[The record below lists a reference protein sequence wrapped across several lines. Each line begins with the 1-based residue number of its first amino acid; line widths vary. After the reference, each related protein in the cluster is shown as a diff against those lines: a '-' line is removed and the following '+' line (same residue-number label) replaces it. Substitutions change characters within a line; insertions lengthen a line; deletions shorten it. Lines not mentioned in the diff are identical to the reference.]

1 MRVDSSYQINE
12 NLIHQLKELY
22 QYESKSVNIG
32 LNIGRDFSVE
42 WTKDKLI
49 EIILDAGY
57 TKESAIS
64 LLNELDESNRLVKL
78 FSKDGSVRAYRT
90 DTAEL
95 VRLSTFNYNRYPDSK
110 NQNKMVSTQSGVTWD
125 IEAKMTPKW
134 EMSIN
139 EVQTILQSEVKNGW
153 IDDDGK
159 TNTYENSKLHE
170 AITIVAAAYNSV
182 QMKKFKSK
190 GMLSGFQFRS
200 VRAML

>member
-134 EMSIN
+134 EMSIF

-170 AITIVAAAYNSV
+170 AILIVASAYNSV

-190 GMLSGFQFRS
+190 GL
-200 VRAML
+200 